1 MEQVKVP
8 PVALR
13 FLAVAQQDLAA
24 AQCLYDNRCY
34 PQAVFYLEQS
44 VEKGLKSFALCLGI
58 ITEEEAHHRIGHRTM
73 NIYIKTTDQFKQRV
87 DAIHSDPKLERMFE
101 GIVDVP
107 RLSDQMDRA
116 LKFIRDASQETP
128 HILSNTDKRLRNYLT
143 GLKKIHRDYEN
154 LQTIIQQ
161 LSISESEFREFKK
174 IWLGMIGRYMEDRPE
189 EFEKFKQAVEKQLK
203 REDLEKITKESLTVL
218 IPPIFIY
225 TSFLYLSRLL
235 ASHVQLRYPNADFD
249 PLEFYTPQMPLIR
262 KFPQLRDYAAVT
274 LKALEQLYAPLRHG
288 EAAS

>member
-1 MEQVKVP
+1 MEQAKVP

-24 AQCLYDNRCY
+24 AQCLYDRKYY

-44 VEKGLKSFALCLGI
+44 VEKGLKSFAIFLGI
-58 ITEEEAHHRIGHRTM
+58 ITEEEAHRRIGHQTM
-73 NIYIKTTDQFKQRV
+73 KIYVKTTDQFKQRV
-87 DAIHSDPKLERMFE
+87 DAIHLDPKLERMFE

-107 RLSDQMDRA
+107 RLSGQMNRA
-116 LKFIRDASQETP
+116 LQFMRETAQEKP
-128 HILSNTDKRLRNYLT
+128 DVLSNTDKRLQNYLT
-143 GLKKIHRDYEN
+143 GLKKLHRNYES
-154 LQTIIQQ
+154 LQTVIQQ
-161 LSISESEFREFKK
+161 LSISESKFRGFKK
-174 IWLGMIGRYMEDRPE
+174 TILSMIGRYMEDRPE